1 MSRRRQPVD
10 KDLLGK
16 LNKESLSNA
25 VYVFQ
30 YIKPYRW
37 YFIGGMILL
46 FLGSLLFMVFPMLA
60 GELID
65 IAQGESNFDLKLR
78 DGAILLVVLFVLQG
92 VISYLRVIS
101 FAQVSE
107 RGLAGLR
114 KDLFDKLLTLPIF
127 FFEGNKSGE
136 VISRVTGDVE
146 KLYSAFSVALAEF
159 LRQIIVLVTGIIF
172 LIISTPNLAYIMLLT
187 FPVIVIGA
195 MFFGRFIRKLSK
207 ERQDVLAESNNVI
220 ADSLQAMPI
229 IKAFT
234 NEWKESTRFSTKMDK
249 VVNVSIRFAKGRA
262 AFSAFIVTVLFGGL
276 FLIIWKGAVMIQNGD
291 ITAGGL
297 VSFVAYTAIIG
308 GSIAGLGTF
317 YTELLGALGATE
329 RVREILQ
336 DNSELT
342 INRVSP
348 DRIKYAEASVELKNV
363 NFSYPSRTD
372 IPVLKNLSLKINSGE
387 TVALVGPSGAGKSTI
402 VQLLLRLYANYEGSI
417 TINNQEISSID
428 MLEYRSLF
436 AFVPQEVILFSGT
449 IAENIHY
456 GRLDATEAEIK
467 AAAEQAHAMEFI
479 ERFPDGLQTI
489 IGERGVRLS
498 GGQRQRLAIARALL
512 NDPLL
517 LILDEATSNLDSES
531 EGFVQDALS
540 NLMKGRTSIVI
551 AHRLSTI
558 QNADKI
564 FVLDDGKMVEQG
576 NHNELIDKNGMYSHL
591 VALQRSKDTSQ
602 IISS

>member
-10 KDLLGK
+10 KALQGK
-16 LNKESLSNA
+16 LSRESIANA
-25 VYVFQ
+25 MYVFG
-30 YIKPYRW
+30 YIKPYKW
-37 YFIGGMILL
+37 YFIGGMVLL
-46 FLGSLLFMVFPMLA
+46 FLGSLMFMLFPLLA

-65 IAQGESNFDLKLR
+65 IAQGQATTELGLKE
-78 DGAILLVVLFVLQG
+78 GAIILVVLFVLQG
-92 VISYLRVIS
+92 LFSYLRVIA

-114 KDLFDKLLTLPIF
+114 KDLFDKLLTLPIH

-159 LRQIIVLVTGIIF
+159 LRQIIILITGIT
-172 LIISTPNLAYIMLLT
+172 LLMVTTPRLAWIMLLT

-220 ADSLQAMPI
+220 SDSLQAMTI

-234 NEWKESTRFSTKMDK
+234 NEWKESLRFSDKMSD
-249 VVNVSIRFAKGRA
+249 VVSVSLRFAHGKA
-262 AFSAFIVTVLFGGL
+262 IFSAFIVTVLFGGV
-276 FLIIWKGAVMIQNGD
+276 FLIIWQGALMIQNGD
-291 ITAGGL
+291 MTAGGL

-308 GSIAGLGTF
+308 GAIAGLGTF

-329 RVREILQ
+329 RVREILH
-336 DNSELT
+336 DDSELD
-342 INRVSP
+342 IARVKP
-348 DRIKYAEASVELKNV
+348 LREKYGNADLELSNLS
-363 NFSYPSRTD
+363 FSYPSRPD
-372 IPVLKNLSLKINSGE
+372 ITVLKDISLSIKSGE

-402 VQLLLRLYANYEGSI
+402 VQLLLRLYSKYEGEI
-417 TINNQEISSID
+417 KINNTEISNID

-456 GRLDATEAEIK
+456 GRLDATDNEIVQ
-467 AAAEQAHAMEFI
+467 AAEQAYAMEFI
-479 ERFPDGLQTI
+479 ERFPEGLQTI

-531 EGFVQDALS
+531 EGFVQDALR

-558 QNADKI
+558 QNADRI
-564 FVLDDGKMVEQG
+564 FVL
-576 NHNELIDKNGMYSHL
+576 NEGEIIENGTHTDLLKNSGLYSHL
-591 VALQRSKDTSQ
+591 IALQQTKHTTQ
-602 IISS
+602 QAH